1 MIRFEAGC
9 LKTAAA
15 AWEGIKGDLF
25 WNCGKGHDLPLIY
38 LSDAN

>member
-1 MIRFEAGC
+1 MTRFEAGC

-15 AWEGIKGDLF
+15 AWEGIEGDLF